1 MPAFL
6 WASTF
11 SYVPALPESHA
22 PGFAENLK
30 LRGSIASEVEIQAR
44 HAHCKMDHVTPK
56 GLVPGPMIPYIHYAL
71 KTLTQRASDF
81 HSSTGELADR
91 LFKPPDE
98 TAGGE
103 ASKTLRMLIDNL
115 ALTKRLQK
123 GLQVIL
129 QGLTEIEG
137 AKDEDFES
145 NVQYEL
151 VMDSFTDNYL
161 SDTRA
166 WSNRYTEALDT
177 FNKAAA
183 ELAAHQE
190 DIKAL
195 INSYRALFA
204 E

>member
-1 MPAFL
+1 MAK
-6 WASTF
+6 W
-11 SYVPALPESHA
+11 
-22 PGFAENLK
+22 
-30 LRGSIASEVEIQAR
+30 
-44 HAHCKMDHVTPK
+44 
-56 GLVPGPMIPYIHYAL
+56 
-71 KTLTQRASDF
+71 
-81 HSSTGELADR
+81 
-91 LFKPPDE
+91 LFRPPDE
-98 TAGGE
+98 TAAGD
-103 ASKTLRMLIDNL
+103 ASYTLRMLIDNL
-115 ALTKRLQK
+115 ALAKRLQK

-137 AKDEDFES
+137 AKDQDFKS

-166 WSNRYTEALDT
+166 WGNRYTEALDT
-177 FNKAAA
+177 FNQAAA